1 MNIDKSKANKTQS
14 DLIAGDKMRILDR
27 KLFKKGSDPQYTS
40 ETYTVE
46 SVHGKTIHL
55 TNGLI
60 KKRDMLLKVH
70 KDTIPNTNNKTI
82 TQQVTKE
89 KTIERKIRNE
99 GIDEKNILT
108 SKRRQ

>member
-1 MNIDKSKANKTQS
+1 MQ
-14 DLIAGDKMRILDR
+14 
-27 KLFKKGSDPQYTS
+27 
-40 ETYTVE
+40 
-46 SVHGKTIHL
+46 GKTINL

-70 KDTIPNTNNKTI
+70 KDTIPNANNKTI
-82 TQQVTKE
+82 TQRVTKE

-108 SKRRQ
+108 SKRRP